1 MQGICNLFSPVGVA
15 IISRLVPKKFENKF
29 QIADGIPV
37 LADRLPFVTS
47 QCKISPETCW
57 RETIIPAC
65 YDRMEERHRK
75 RQMLCGGRNKDWAAV
90 GFQ

>member
-1 MQGICNLFSPVGVA
+1 MQGIEYFFHLWGRA
-15 IISRLVPKKFENKF
+15 IISRLVPKKFEKNQK
-29 QIADGIPV
+29 IADGIPV
-37 LADRLPFVTS
+37 LADILPFVTS

>member
-37 LADRLPFVTS
+37 LAGRLPLVTL
-47 QCKISPETCW
+47 Q
-57 RETIIPAC
+57 
-65 YDRMEERHRK
+65 
-75 RQMLCGGRNKDWAAV
+75 
-90 GFQ
+90 